1 MLAAQANAFY
11 LPVWQHPQLA
21 IKIYGSTGLGFM
33 SNFPFKLILAPMEG
47 ITHPLIRH
55 QLADHGGLDLLC
67 TEFIRI
73 SVQAPVEKVL
83 KKQIVKS
90 GDIPLS
96 VQIMG
101 NKVELMAESAKAV
114 VACGADA
121 VDVNMGCPT
130 KRAVKGGVGS
140 AMLKDP
146 DLCYRVLA
154 AMRQEVPNYLSAKI
168 RAGFD
173 DTSTLN
179 NVVEAIESAGTDYLA
194 VHPRR
199 RVDQYEGHSN
209 WSIIAELKEKLS
221 IPVIGNGDVC
231 CVADV
236 VRMFA
241 ETGCDGVM
249 IGRGA
254 LANPWIFQQSRQS
267 FAGQEIYLPDA
278 DAIYQFYEK
287 LSSAFA
293 DQYTTEKA
301 VLTKTKEMLMYF
313 SINLR
318 DAGAFR
324 KLIGRSMSLTDIL
337 NNFNSYIQG
346 SRELCGREICGTEP
360 IKL

>member
-1 MLAAQANAFY
+1 
-11 LPVWQHPQLA
+11 
-21 IKIYGSTGLGFM
+21 M
-33 SNFPFKLILAPMEG
+33 SDFPFKLILAPMEG

-55 QLADHGGLDLLC
+55 QIAAHGGLDLLC

-73 SVQAPVEKVL
+73 SVQAPVQKVL

-114 VACGADA
+114 VDCGADA

-146 DLCYRVLA
+146 DLCHDVLA

-173 DTSTLN
+173 DTSTLHR
-179 NVVEAIESAGTDYLA
+179 VVEAIESAGTDYLA

-209 WSIIAELKEKLS
+209 WDIIREIKEKVKM
-221 IPVIGNGDVC
+221 PVIGNGDVC

-236 VRMFA
+236 KRMFA

-254 LANPWIFQQSRQS
+254 LGNPWIFQQTQQAM
-267 FAGQEIYLPDA
+267 AGEAVYLPDA
-278 DAIYQFYEK
+278 DAIYEFYENLAK
-287 LSSAFA
+287 AFS
-293 DQYTTEKA
+293 DQYGTERA

-313 SINLR
+313 SINLK

-324 KLIGRSMSLTDIL
+324 KLIGRSMSVSDIL
-337 NNFNSYIQG
+337 NNFNCYIQDV
-346 SRELCGREICGTEP
+346 RELCGRQICGTEP
-360 IKL
+360 IQL